1 MLRWFLWGNGF
12 MIVDVWTLGP
22 LETSAGVA
30 AEHNFEKPPPH
41 YRISTGDRPEIECW
55 CNVGV
60 YPPQNKQIAP
70 EKLPSKK
77 GQDRLPT
84 TGFLQGQNAPKN
96 FRGCGGCF
104 VMFCFF
110 LQTAG
115 ENVQLKSL
123 KSRLFAALERVNIDP
138 AEFLKDDERK
148 IRMEKAP
155 SLVLNCFIW
164 LPGNLRRFGSEGSE
178 WYPSNWWFW
187 ITCWCVSQKVGE
199 DLTNRFFQLGG
210 KNCPSC
216 WEITIAWYHPVSCA
230 SLQTKMVHRG

>member
-77 GQDRLPT
+77 DRIVFQPPD
-84 TGFLQGQNAPKN
+84 FC
-96 FRGCGGCF
+96 RGKMRQKTSGGVVVVLLCF
-104 VMFCFF
+104 VFSCKLQVRMFSS
-110 LQTAG
+110 
-115 ENVQLKSL
+115 NPW
-123 KSRLFAALERVNIDP
+123 SRVCLRHWNGSILTQRNFS
-138 AEFLKDDERK
+138 
-148 IRMEKAP
+148 RMTSARFEWKRH
-155 SLVLNCFIW
+155 
-164 LPGNLRRFGSEGSE
+164 RRWSS
-178 WYPSNWWFW
+178 
-187 ITCWCVSQKVGE
+187 IVSS
-199 DLTNRFFQLGG
+199 DCLA
-210 KNCPSC
+210 
-216 WEITIAWYHPVSCA
+216 I
-230 SLQTKMVHRG
+230 